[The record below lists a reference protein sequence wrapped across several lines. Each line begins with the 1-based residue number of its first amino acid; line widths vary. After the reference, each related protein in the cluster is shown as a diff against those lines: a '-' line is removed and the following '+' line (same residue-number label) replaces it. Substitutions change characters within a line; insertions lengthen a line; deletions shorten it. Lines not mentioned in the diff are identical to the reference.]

1 MIEVSQFPPRK
12 PRRFRSLVLAV
23 LVGASLVAC
32 TVLAPMQAQAV
43 PENFADM
50 AERLLPSVVNI
61 ATTQVV
67 DASRAPEMPQF
78 PEGSPF
84 EDFFKEFFEQQRG
97 QNGSRP
103 PQRAMSLGSGF
114 VIDGSGYIVTN
125 NHVIKDAEEIT
136 VVLQDDTVLKAE
148 IKGVDEKTDLALLK
162 VTPIKPLVAIEW
174 GDSDSARVGEW
185 VVAIGNPFGLG
196 GSVTTGIISA
206 KTRDINAGPYD
217 SFIQTDASINKG
229 NSGGPLFDERGRVI
243 GINTVIFSPSGGS
256 VGIGFAVPSNI
267 ARQVVADLKEHG
279 RTRRGWIGVR
289 IQSMTDEIAE
299 GMGLSS
305 TKGAL
310 VAAVTE
316 EGPAAK
322 AGIKVGDVILKF
334 DGRDVPEM
342 RALPRLVSETA
353 IGKTVDVELWRDSKS
368 RTVKLKVAELEEA
381 EAQGLLE
388 EGPKSAVVPSGTGP
402 TDFKPLGLKVGP
414 LDDAARKR
422 FSIDDPEAKG
432 VVVVEVDRDG
442 DAAAKGVQPGTLIL
456 KADQKDVTS
465 VADLTK
471 IMADVKKEGK
481 KLVLLLVDVRGT
493 RTFVPIKLTEE
504 KKK

>member
-1 MIEVSQFPPRK
+1 MIQFSQSPTHT
-12 PRRFRSLVLAV
+12 PRRFRSLALAV
-23 LVGASLVAC
+23 LMGAGLLTG
-32 TVLAPMQAQAV
+32 TVSAPMGAQAA

-50 AERLLPSVVNI
+50 AEKLLPSVVNI
-61 ATTQVV
+61 ATTQLV
-67 DASRAPEMPQF
+67 DASRLPEMPQF

-84 EDFFKEFFEQQRG
+84 EDFFKDFFEQQRG
-97 QNGSRP
+97 PGGN
-103 PQRAMSLGSGF
+103 RAPHRAVSLGSGF
-114 VIDGSGYIVTN
+114 VIDASGYIVTN

-162 VTPIKPLVAIEW
+162 VTTDKPLVAVEW
-174 GDSDSARVGEW
+174 GDSDAARVGEW

-229 NSGGPLFDERGRVI
+229 NSGGPLFDEHGRVI

-316 EGPAAK
+316 DGPAAK

-342 RALPRLVSETA
+342 RTLPRLVSETT
-353 IGKTVDVELWRDSKS
+353 IGKTVDVDLWRDSKS
-368 RTVKLKVAELEEA
+368 RTVKLNVAELEEA

-388 EGPKSAVVPSGTGP
+388 EDPKSTVAPSTAGSTE
-402 TDFKPLGLKVGP
+402 FKTLGLKVGP

-422 FSIDDPEAKG
+422 FGIDDAEAKG
-432 VVVVEVDRDG
+432 VVVIDVDREG
-442 DAAAKGVQPGTLIL
+442 DAAAKGLQPGTLIL

-471 IMADVKKEGK
+471 IMADVKKDGK
-481 KLVLLLVDVRGT
+481 KLVLLLVDFRGT
-493 RTFVPIKLTEE
+493 RTFVPIKLAEA
-504 KKK
+504 KK